1 MQVGSIQNVKNSSPN
16 HRDEREH
23 NHYICFFKLFT
34 GCSSVQVF
42 YSNEIKQGWV
52 FFFFLLSAFPPSS
65 PQSVS
70 SLVGKR
76 WGKFTSSLRSPA
88 ALSSWCIKPQE
99 ISTETGGFRSF
110 TLMEGR
116 MYHWSSHLT
125 AVFLFSFPH
134 SLFPKQQHFKGNRRF
149 TEQIRFGFTILL
161 ISPTNCLRQKMH
173 AFCYSTDPCQFQS
186 RKLRATI

>member
-1 MQVGSIQNVKNSSPN
+1 MSRILPQIIEMSENTTTIFAFSNYLLVVHLSKYSIQM
-16 HRDEREH
+16 
-23 NHYICFFKLFT
+23 KLNKG
-34 GCSSVQVF
+34 GC
-42 YSNEIKQGWV
+42 

-99 ISTETGGFRSF
+99 ISTEMGGFRSF